1 VGSPNLGRRSV
12 DRDLESAVV
21 LLTRHPGLQHALAEE
36 RRRLFEVHTET
47 IDDAVFE
54 RPDRKIGPQILG
66 WANGN
71 WIRVAMPILQ
81 PYF

>member
-1 VGSPNLGRRSV
+1 MGQSLTLCSFCGSLAQ
-12 DRDLESAVV
+12 LW
-21 LLTRHPGLQHALAEE
+21 GLQHALAEE